1 VGATA
6 RANDADTDE
15 GHTVQI
21 DRLPERLT
29 EQVDKVRD
37 RTAEAVG
44 ADGGS
49 ILREIAK
56 LGRHLDSVEDTI
68 TDRLDDI
75 DTSLDDTEGRIGGLY
90 AEARGTTWPRRL
102 FWLLVGAGAGAAAAY
117 FADPDRG
124 QVRREEVVGQA
135 STRVREVKDE
145 VVHRAEDVKEQAIA
159 SGNSVKSEA
168 QRAAEDVAHEAQ
180 HAADDVRAQVETSA
194 QAVADEAQRDV

>member
-1 VGATA
+1 
-6 RANDADTDE
+6 
-15 GHTVQI
+15 VQI

-68 TDRLDDI
+68 TDRLDDVES
-75 DTSLDDTEGRIGGLY
+75 SLDDTEGRIGGLY

-102 FWLLVGAGAGAAAAY
+102 FWLLVGTCERRAGA
-117 FADPDRG
+117 
-124 QVRREEVVGQA
+124 
-135 STRVREVKDE
+135 
-145 VVHRAEDVKEQAIA
+145 
-159 SGNSVKSEA
+159 
-168 QRAAEDVAHEAQ
+168 
-180 HAADDVRAQVETSA
+180 
-194 QAVADEAQRDV
+194 